1 MNRLGIF
8 IDLSHVSDQ
17 TALQALDLTEAPVIL
32 SHSCARH
39 FNGMKRNVPDEVLD
53 KLGKGKGKGTVDGV
67 VMVK

>member
-17 TALQALDLTEAPVIL
+17 TALQALDLTESPVIL
-32 SHSCARH
+32 SHSCARQL
-39 FNGMKRNVPDEVLD
+39 NGMKRNVPDEVLD
-53 KLGKGKGKGTVDGV
+53 RLGKDKGKVDGV